1 MSDKRVRV
9 LVVDDEQQIRDSL
22 KFFLNDMEYE
32 TYTAGSFK
40 ETFNILEK
48 VELHVIIVDLALP
61 DGDGEKLIKEIAEK
75 HPTTKFIIHTGS
87 ISYTPS
93 ERHSFHQP
101 THSTFLSDQSTTI
114 YLSDIFL
121 S

>member
-1 MSDKRVRV
+1 
-9 LVVDDEQQIRDSL
+9 VDDEQQIRDSL

-48 VELHVIIVDLALP
+48 VELHIIIVDLALP

-75 HPTTKFIIHTGS
+75 HPTTTFIIHTGS

-93 ERHSFHQP
+93 DNLNKIGIGIENVLFKP
-101 THSTFLSDQSTTI
+101 FKNIVDLDKKI
-114 YLSDIFL
+114 KLIL
-121 S
+121 N